1 MIIVNAK
8 AKTTSENIL
17 NLKDVIFNLEQ
28 ETLKEKGCL
37 DYAFSADI
45 NNPNVMRITELWE
58 DLQSLKDHL
67 QTEHVAIFREKM
79 SKKPINVEAHFYE
92 SEEMPYPESLS

>member
-17 NLKDVIFNLEQ
+17 NLKDVIFHLEQ

-45 NNPNVMRITELWE
+45 NNPNIMRITELWE

-67 QTEHVAIFREKM
+67 RTQHVATFREEM
-79 SKKPINVEAHFYE
+79 SKTPIIVKAHFYE
-92 SEEMPYPESLS
+92 SEKIPYPEQLS

>member
-1 MIIVNAK
+1 MIVVNAK
-8 AKTTSENIL
+8 AKTTGENIL
-17 NLKDVIFNLEQ
+17 NLKNVIFDLER

-67 QTEHVAIFREKM
+67 ETEHVAIFREEM
-79 SKKPINVEAHFYE
+79 SKNPIDVEAHFYK
-92 SEEMPYPESLS
+92 SEEIPYPG

>member
-1 MIIVNAK
+1 MIVVNAK
-8 AKTTSENIL
+8 AKTTGENIL
-17 NLKDVIFNLEQ
+17 NLKNVIFDLEQ

-37 DYAFSADI
+37 DYAFSVDI

-67 QTEHVAIFREKM
+67 ETEHVAIFREEM
-79 SKKPINVEAHFYE
+79 SKNPIDVEAHFYE
-92 SEEMPYPESLS
+92 SEEIPYPG

>member
-1 MIIVNAK
+1 MQKLKQLVK
-8 AKTTSENIL
+8 NIF
-17 NLKDVIFNLEQ
+17 NLKNVIFDLEQ

-45 NNPNVMRITELWE
+45 NNPNIIRITELWG

-67 QTEHVAIFREKM
+67 ETKHVEIFREEM
-79 SKKPINVEAHFYE
+79 SKNPIDIEAHFYE
-92 SEEMPYPESLS
+92 SEEIPYPG